1 MGKKYKAAK
10 AARNEEANRLMEAR
24 RLIFEA
30 IGQINQSKQAINL
43 TKQLSQLYTIEDV
56 LWQFATAMKGE

>member
-24 RLIFEA
+24 RLIWEA

-43 TKQLSQLYTIEDV
+43 TKQLSQLYNIEDV